1 MEGKQPVDGK
11 DNNRRRTRAAATV
24 MWLAPGTAINW
35 RLRGMLLAEH
45 WRARLDAAVESE
57 TERRTWF
64 NWLPVA
70 FGCGIAAY
78 FVADR
83 EPLWWGPP
91 LALTIFG
98 ALAFTVRAKAVAFA
112 VMLALA
118 AASAGLFMAG
128 LRTER
133 VRAPAIERTTI
144 AKLSG
149 FVEAV
154 EERTGDMRLVVAV
167 TSFGALAASE
177 LPHRVRVTAPKS
189 AVLAGEHLTFTARL
203 MPPPEAA
210 RPGGYDF
217 ARDAY
222 FRGIGAVGSG
232 LGRIERTP
240 ELSPAPRIVRLN
252 ASIDMARNAMT
263 ERIATLIGGQ
273 AGAVAAALV
282 TGKRGLISDET
293 NDILR
298 GAGIY
303 HIVSISGLH
312 MVLAAGAIFWM
323 VRAILAL
330 FPAIAL
336 TWPVKKVA
344 AVCAMLGATAYCIF
358 SGSEVA
364 TERSLIMTLI
374 MLGAILADRPAL
386 SMRNL
391 ALAAMVVLALEPD
404 AMLGPSFQMSF
415 GAVAALIAFA
425 EWQRRR
431 VKPDKAE
438 PGLVGRAIR
447 SVQLGLAGMFIT
459 SVLAALATGP
469 FAAFHFQTY
478 NPFGLLG
485 NMLALP
491 FVSLIVMPAAV
502 AGALLYPLG
511 LDAVA
516 WWLMGLATAPVL
528 GVSSF
533 VAGLGGSTQIV
544 PAYGKFAVS
553 CFAAALILSTLL
565 STWLR
570 LFAILPLALGVGFA
584 ANPQRADIFIDRDAA
599 GVAARK
605 ADGRLAVMGRPGSF
619 VLEQWLKADGDN
631 RKPDDNSI
639 RQGAACDPGGCV
651 VTLPDGRAI
660 AWSRDPA
667 TVSEDCA
674 RADLVVTPLRWD
686 GACAALMVD
695 RRTLDRFGSIAVKS
709 TPGGLVATTSRNPDA
724 PRQWT
729 RKEPPPRA
737 LATPAAA
744 VPVADEDINSAERD

>member
-1 MEGKQPVDGK
+1 
-11 DNNRRRTRAAATV
+11 
-24 MWLAPGTAINW
+24 
-35 RLRGMLLAEH
+35 
-45 WRARLDAAVESE
+45 E

-70 FGCGIAAY
+70 FGLGIAAY
-78 FVADR
+78 FIADR

-91 LALTIFG
+91 LFLAISG
-98 ALAFTVRAKAVAFA
+98 ALAFTLRTRALAFA
-112 VMLALA
+112 MMLAA
-118 AASAGLFMAG
+118 TMIFAGLFGAM

-133 VRAPAIERTTI
+133 VRAPSIERTTI

-149 FVEAV
+149 FVETV
-154 EERTGDMRLVVAV
+154 EERTRDMRLVIVV
-167 TSFGALAASE
+167 TSFGAL
-177 LPHRVRVTAPKS
+177 LPGDLPQRVRITAQKGKIIS
-189 AVLAGEHLTFTARL
+189 GEHISLTARL

-217 ARDAY
+217 ARDAF
-222 FRGIGAVGSG
+222 FRGLGAVGSG
-232 LGRIERTP
+232 LGKFERV
-240 ELSPAPRIVRLN
+240 PAPSAAPLLVRIN
-252 ASIDMARNAMT
+252 ATIDVARNAMT
-263 ERIATLIGGQ
+263 ERIAMLIGGQ

-282 TGKRGLISDET
+282 TGKRGLISEDT

-323 VRAILAL
+323 ARAIMAL
-330 FPAIAL
+330 VPMMAL
-336 TWPVKKVA
+336 GWPVKKIA
-344 AVCAMLGATAYCIF
+344 AILAMLGATAYCIF

-391 ALAAMVVLALEPD
+391 ALAALVVLALEPD
-404 AMLGPSFQMSF
+404 ALLGPSFQMSF

-431 VKPDKAE
+431 LKPDKAE
-438 PGLVGRAIR
+438 PGMVGRVIR
-447 SVQLGLAGMFIT
+447 SVQMGLAGMFIT

-491 FVSLIVMPAAV
+491 FVSLVVMPAAV

-511 LDAVA
+511 LDAIA
-516 WWLMGLATAPVL
+516 WWVMGLATEPVL
-528 GVSSF
+528 GVSRF
-533 VAGLGGSTQIV
+533 VAGLGGSTQVI
-544 PAYGKFAVS
+544 PAYSVLAVS
-553 CFAAALILSTLL
+553 AFGLALVLATLF

-570 LFAILPLALGVGFA
+570 VLAILPLAIGVTSAGS
-584 ANPQRADIFIDRDAA
+584 PQRADVFIDREAA
-599 GVAARK
+599 GVAARSTG
-605 ADGRLAVMGRPGSF
+605 GRLAVMGRPGSF

-631 RKPDDNSI
+631 RKPDDVSV
-639 RQGAACDPGGCV
+639 RQGAACDEGGCIVILPGGKSV
-651 VTLPDGRAI
+651 
-660 AWSRDPA
+660 AWSRDP
-667 TVSEDCA
+667 VSISDDCT
-674 RADLVVTPLRWD
+674 RADLVVTPMRWD

-695 RRTLDRFGSIAVKS
+695 RRTLDRFGSISVRS
-709 TPGGLVATTSRNPDA
+709 TQQGLVATTSRNPDA
-724 PRQWT
+724 PRAWS
-729 RKEPPPRA
+729 RKELPRPTT
-737 LATPAAA
+737 ATPTATVPMPDDDLSNA
-744 VPVADEDINSAERD
+744 VQD

>member
-1 MEGKQPVDGK
+1 MEGKQSANEEPS
-11 DNNRRRTRAAATV
+11 NRQRSRAAAAPAA
-24 MWLAPGTAINW
+24 APGAVSNW
-35 RLRGMLLAEH
+35 RLRASLIAEAWRGNILA
-45 WRARLDAAVESE
+45 AIESE
-57 TERRTWF
+57 TERRSWF

-70 FGCGIAAY
+70 FGIGIAAY
-78 FVADR
+78 FLADR

-91 LALTIFG
+91 LFLTLFG
-98 ALAFTVRAKAVAFA
+98 TIAFA
-112 VMLALA
+112 ARTRPFTCAMMLALA
-118 AASAGLFMAG
+118 MASAGLFVAM

-133 VRAPAIERTTI
+133 VKAPAIERTTI
-144 AKLSG
+144 GKLSG
-149 FVEAV
+149 FVESV
-154 EERTGDMRLVVAV
+154 EERTRDMRLVIVV
-167 TSFGALAASE
+167 TAFGVLARE
-177 LPHRVRVTAPKS
+177 QLPQRVRITAQKG
-189 AVLAGEHLTFTARL
+189 AIAAGEHVSVTARL

-217 ARDAY
+217 ARDAF
-222 FRGIGAVGSG
+222 FRGLGAVGSG
-232 LGRIERTP
+232 LGQIERTH
-240 ELSPAPRIVRLN
+240 APNAAPLVVRLN
-252 ASIDMARNAMT
+252 AGIDVARNAMT

-282 TGKRGLISDET
+282 TGKRGLISEET

-330 FPAIAL
+330 VPAIAL
-336 TWPVKKVA
+336 AWPVKKIA
-344 AVCAMLGATAYCIF
+344 AILAMLGATAYCIF

-391 ALAAMVVLALEPD
+391 ALAALVVLTLEPD

-425 EWQRRR
+425 EWQRRH

-438 PGLVGRAIR
+438 PGMFGRAIR
-447 SVQLGLAGMFIT
+447 AVQIGLAGMFIT

-469 FAAFHFQTY
+469 FAAYHFQTY

-511 LDAVA
+511 LDAIA
-516 WWLMGLATAPVL
+516 WWVMGLATEPVL
-528 GVSSF
+528 GVSRF
-533 VAGLGGSTQIV
+533 VSSLGGSTQVI
-544 PAYGKFAVS
+544 PAYGVSAVS
-553 CFAAALILSTLL
+553 SFGMAVILLTLL

-570 LFAILPLALGVGFA
+570 ALAILPLAIGAALA
-584 ANPQRADIFIDRDAA
+584 ANPPRADIFIDREAA
-599 GVAARK
+599 GVAARS
-605 ADGRLAVMGRPGSF
+605 ANGQLAIMGRPGSF

-631 RKPDDNSI
+631 RKPDNLSV
-639 RQGAACDPGGCV
+639 RQGASCDPGGCIV
-651 VTLPDGRAI
+651 RLPGGKTVS
-660 AWSRDPA
+660 WSRDPL
-667 TVSEDCA
+667 TISEDCA

-695 RRTLDRFGSIAVKS
+695 RRTLDRFGSVS
-709 TPGGLVATTSRNPDA
+709 VRSVPGGLVASTSRNPDA
-724 PRQWT
+724 PRPWS
-729 RKEPPPRA
+729 RKDTSRPA
-737 LATPAAA
+737 SSGPAAA
-744 VPVADEDINSAERD
+744 AHLNDDDLSSGAPD